1 MPNPLPNPLPSPLLS
16 PTMER
21 STRHEVSI
29 QHRVGPLGLNVKF
42 VLEAPWTAL
51 FAPSGAGKTTI
62 LRMIAGLD
70 RPNQGQIVF
79 RSNRPPQPPTEVVYL
94 DTAAQIDMPPHH
106 RAVRMVAQ
114 RPALFPHLSVLQ
126 NVVYRMASM
135 VRSGEEMHS
144 NEQHLEGV
152 LKLCRI
158 AHLTSKMPSQLS
170 GGERQRV
177 ALARS
182 IAVGPSRLLMLDEPF
197 TGLESDL
204 RDDLIRD
211 LKLWCE
217 RTGTPVLLVTHDIGE
232 VFAAEAEV
240 LKMESGRIIASGP
253 ATEVLATERARLIQ
267 RLQS

>member
-1 MPNPLPNPLPSPLLS
+1 
-16 PTMER
+16 MER

-29 QHRVGPLGLNVKF
+29 QHRAGPLDLNVQF

-70 RPNQGQIVF
+70 RPSEGQIVF
-79 RSNRPPQPPTEVVYL
+79 RSTRPPHPSTEVVYL
-94 DTAAQIDMPPHH
+94 DTFEHINTPPHK

-114 RPALFPHLSVLQ
+114 RPALFPHLTVLE
-126 NVVYRMASM
+126 NVVYRMPSL

-144 NEQHLEGV
+144 NEQHLEAV
-152 LKLCRI
+152 LQLCRI
-158 AHLTSKMPSQLS
+158 THLTSKMPSQLS

-177 ALARS
+177 ALART

-217 RTGTPVLLVTHDIGE
+217 QAGTPILLVTHDIGE
-232 VFAAEAEV
+232 VFAAEAHV

-253 ATEVLATERARLIQ
+253 AAEVLASERTRLIQ
-267 RLQS
+267 RLQP

>member
-1 MPNPLPNPLPSPLLS
+1 MPSQNS
-16 PTMER
+16 ER
-21 STRHEVSI
+21 STCHEVSI
-29 QHRVGPLGLNVKF
+29 QHRAGPLDLNVQF
-42 VLEAPWTAL
+42 LLEAPWTAL

-70 RPNQGQIVF
+70 NPQQGQIVF
-79 RSNRPPQPPTEVVYL
+79 RSTRPPQPATEVVYL
-94 DTAAQIDMPPHH
+94 DTSAGTYTPPHK

-114 RPALFPHLSVLQ
+114 RPALFPHLNVLQ
-126 NVVYRMASM
+126 NVVYRMPSM

-144 NEQHLEGV
+144 NEQHLEAV
-152 LKLCRI
+152 LQLCRI
-158 AHLTSKMPSQLS
+158 THLTTKMPSQLS

-177 ALARS
+177 ALARTM
-182 IAVGPSRLLMLDEPF
+182 AVGPSRLLMLDEPF

-232 VFAAEAEV
+232 VLAAQAHV
-240 LKMESGRIIASGP
+240 LKMETGRIIASGP
-253 ATEVLATERARLIQ
+253 ATEVLATERQRLIQ
-267 RLQS
+267 HLQQ

>member
-1 MPNPLPNPLPSPLLS
+1 MPSHNA
-16 PTMER
+16 ER

-29 QHRVGPLGLNVKF
+29 QHQAGPLDLHVEF
-42 VLEAPWTAL
+42 LLEAQWTAL

-70 RPNQGQIVF
+70 RPRRGRIVF
-79 RSNRPPQPPTEVVYL
+79 RSTRPPRPATEVVYL
-94 DTAAQIDMPPHH
+94 DTSAEIDAPPHK

-126 NVVYRMASM
+126 NVVYRMPPT
-135 VRSGEEMHS
+135 VLIGEEM
-144 NEQHLEGV
+144 NTTEEHLEAV
-152 LKLCRI
+152 LQLCRI
-158 AHLTSKMPSQLS
+158 THLTGKIPSQLS

-177 ALARS
+177 ALART

-217 RTGTPVLLVTHDIGE
+217 RVGTPVLLVTHDLGE
-232 VFAAEAEV
+232 VFAAQAHV
-240 LKMESGRIIASGP
+240 LKMEAGRIIASGP
-253 ATEVLATERARLIQ
+253 AAEVLATERARLIQ
-267 RLQS
+267 RLQP

>member
-1 MPNPLPNPLPSPLLS
+1 MPSQNS
-16 PTMER
+16 ER
-21 STRHEVSI
+21 STCHEVSI
-29 QHRVGPLGLNVKF
+29 QHHAGPLDLNVQF
-42 VLEAPWTAL
+42 LLEAPWTAL

-70 RPNQGQIVF
+70 NPRQGQIVF
-79 RSNRPPQPPTEVVYL
+79 RSIRPPRPATEVIYL
-94 DTAAQIDMPPHH
+94 DTSTGTHTPPHK

-114 RPALFPHLSVLQ
+114 RPALFPHLNVLQ
-126 NVVYRMASM
+126 NVVYRMPSM
-135 VRSGEEMHS
+135 VHIGEEMHS
-144 NEQHLEGV
+144 NEQHLEAV
-152 LKLCRI
+152 LQLCRI
-158 AHLTSKMPSQLS
+158 AHLTTKMPSQLS

-177 ALARS
+177 ALART

-232 VFAAEAEV
+232 VFAAQAHV

-253 ATEVLATERARLIQ
+253 AIEVLATERDRLIQ
-267 RLQS
+267 RLQQ